1 MVKRLIAC
9 LLTLT
14 LVFTSVNLYEV
25 QAKKIK
31 LNKYEKQTFRDLL
44 VLLPMIM
51 AILKRVFISLI

>member
-1 MVKRLIAC
+1 MVKKIIAC

-31 LNKYEKQTFRDLL
+31 LNKKVRLFKYER
-44 VLLPMIM
+44 
-51 AILKRVFISLI
+51 